1 MEYSK
6 SEDCLIFYAFT
17 PKYTKFRQVSSAV
30 LDFMKNK
37 QATDPSDRFNF
48 VVYLKDGPNY
58 LDHFVFDPI
67 YIMSTLK
74 SLNK

>member
-37 QATDPSDRFNF
+37 QATEILQIGLILWF
-48 VVYLKDGPNY
+48 
-58 LDHFVFDPI
+58 
-67 YIMSTLK
+67 T
-74 SLNK
+74 